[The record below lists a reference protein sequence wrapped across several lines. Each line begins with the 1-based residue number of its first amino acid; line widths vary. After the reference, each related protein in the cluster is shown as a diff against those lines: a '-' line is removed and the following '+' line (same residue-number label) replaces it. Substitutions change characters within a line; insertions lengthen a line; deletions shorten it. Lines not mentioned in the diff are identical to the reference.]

1 MEILGFIPARG
12 GSKSIPHKNIVPLGG
27 QPLIVY
33 TFRAAKASRR
43 LTRVLLSTDDP
54 AIAKLGKKFGIE
66 IPFMRPAH
74 LAKDKTPMK
83 DVIKHALKVLKEKE
97 NYKPDLIVLLQ
108 PTSPL
113 REAKHIDAAVD
124 LLLKT
129 GADSVVSVTEVP
141 HQFNPVSLMKLKN
154 GKLISFAKGPLILRR
169 QDKPKLYARNGPAVF
184 VAKRE
189 VFARKDSLFGGHCRP
204 FFMNPESSIDVDE
217 ALDLKLAE
225 FFLGLHR
232 KKK

>member
-12 GSKSIPHKNIVPLGG
+12 GSKTIPHKNIVPLGG

-43 LTRVLLSTDDP
+43 LTRIFLSTDDP
-54 AIAKLGKKFGIE
+54 AVAKLGKKFGIE
-66 IPFMRPAH
+66 TPFMRPAH
-74 LAKDKTPMK
+74 LAKDKTSMK
-83 DVIKHALKVLKEKE
+83 DVVKHALKVLKEGE
-97 NYKPDLIVLLQ
+97 GYEPDLVVLLQ

-124 LLLKT
+124 LSLKT
-129 GADSVVSVTEVP
+129 KADSVVSVTEVP
-141 HQFNPVSLMKLKN
+141 HQFNPVSLMKLK
-154 GKLISFAKGPLILRR
+154 GEKLVSFAKGPLILRR

-189 VFARKDSLFGGHCRP
+189 VFIRSGGLFGGHCEP
-204 FFMNPESSIDVDE
+204 FFMDPESSIDIDE
-217 ALDLKLAE
+217 PLDLKLAQ
-225 FFLGLHR
+225 FFLGLRR
-232 KKK
+232 KKR